1 MEISKILTSI
11 FLSYFLGYDRTVP
24 GKPRY
29 SVLGTDNSGEFSLQ
43 ITDVQLEDDADYEC
57 QVGPALY
64 NQPIR
69 HKAHLTVQRKF
80 KFFPLFDFTKFSEFF
95 YKFRFT
101 RILNKI
107 TDLYYLNICGV
118 FYNSFNQISSHSD
131 FTNFSNF

>member
-1 MEISKILTSI
+1 MISRFFLLIFEIIAPKMEISKILTSI

-69 HKAHLTVQRKF
+69 HKAHLTVQCKF
-80 KFFPLFDFTKFSEFF
+80 KFSLF
-95 YKFRFT
+95 
-101 RILNKI
+101 
-107 TDLYYLNICGV
+107 
-118 FYNSFNQISSHSD
+118 D
-131 FTNFSNF
+131 FTNFSGF

>member
-1 MEISKILTSI
+1 MISRFFPLIFEIIAPKMEISKILTSI

-80 KFFPLFDFTKFSEFF
+80 KFFPSFISRVFPNFF
-95 YKFRFT
+95 
-101 RILNKI
+101 
-107 TDLYYLNICGV
+107 LY
-118 FYNSFNQISSHSD
+118 
-131 FTNFSNF
+131 

>member
-1 MEISKILTSI
+1 METEISKILII
-11 FLSYFLGYDRTVP
+11 FVFSYFLGYDRTVP

-80 KFFPLFDFTKFSEFF
+80 NFFPSLISRIFPNFF
-95 YKFRFT
+95 
-101 RILNKI
+101 IS
-107 TDLYYLNICGV
+107 
-118 FYNSFNQISSHSD
+118 FYSREN
-131 FTNFSNF
+131 

>member
-1 MEISKILTSI
+1 MISRLYPLIFEFITPEIEIRKILILFFI
-11 FLSYFLGYDRTVP
+11 FSFLGYDRTVP

-80 KFFPLFDFTKFSEFF
+80 KFIPL
-95 YKFRFT
+95 
-101 RILNKI
+101 
-107 TDLYYLNICGV
+107 
-118 FYNSFNQISSHSD
+118 
-131 FTNFSNF
+131 